1 MTARKLHIG
10 EAARETGLGIHAI
23 RFYERKGLLREP
35 LRSEGGYRVFDCE
48 ALSELSFIRR
58 AQALGFSL
66 SEIREL
72 LVLRRSTSQACSHVR
87 DRLTHKLEA
96 VREKIR
102 ELKKLETELQS
113 ELGKCNRELQ
123 RKPASHEKA
132 CPVLEELGRS
142 IWKTGGQRK

>member
-1 MTARKLHIG
+1 MSQGLHIG
-10 EAARETGLGIHAI
+10 DAARETGLGIHAI

-35 LRSEGGYRVFDCE
+35 PRGKGGFRVFDGE
-48 ALSELSFIRR
+48 MVSELTFIRR

-87 DRLTHKLEA
+87 DRLAQKLGA

-113 ELGKCNRELQ
+113 ELRKCNRELQ
-123 RKPASHEKA
+123 RQPAGHEKA

-142 IWKTGGQRK
+142 GRKMGGKRE